1 MGDLKSLKLAAALVV
16 VSLTAGL
23 IHPDTRA
30 GLLAGWRPSVEEALQ
45 MSDPSDLSPAA
56 KLIYY
61 SGQFPAGSNTEALSW
76 RMNAINAAL
85 DSEDLVL
92 MGVAAR
98 LSSLGP
104 PYEIRVSVPPDEKRL
119 KLIEL
124 RTHLLNQG
132 TALDPDNAFWW
143 MEKAATAA
151 ILGKDT
157 DAENY
162 LIRAHK
168 CDRFVDFGWDE
179 LDVRRSVSKE
189 LIGVSTQES
198 ESRAASAILFP
209 HFASHRATARRLIAG
224 RPLEETARLRLSLAR
239 LGLLVSD
246 DSQTMIGQLVGLS
259 LARLSLTKPSSV
271 DSGSST
277 KGFVTTEEFEQVL
290 IRLGLEDDRS
300 WRVIDPNARFDAS
313 GSLPEDISP
322 ILQYGPTMGY
332 TSTWRGLLC
341 GILMGLG
348 LWLARRWADSGWLS
362 LIRPGLAT
370 ASIAGIIITFGTPAN
385 SMLVVVAV
393 LSASV
398 ISALCLAYRRAHVLF
413 PVFALV
419 APQVALALDHPFFP
433 DQLLAFIG
441 SLAAIGSYFLAWKPD
456 HKASRWIASTLP
468 IVLLALAIYV
478 GMRVGNYS
486 SEYDHGLLGNPLHR
500 TVSEPAFTPVFFW
513 CLGFTVLATLAC
525 LQKERVTALVQAKSV
540 ATFTAILV
548 ASSVLYTG
556 VMEAQSRDAIRQF
569 KSETRHLESQLG
581 EALRKA
587 DYPSPAANNPAWKR

>member
-16 VSLTAGL
+16 VSLVAGL

-30 GLLAGWRPSVEEALQ
+30 GLLAGWRPSVEEVLQ
-45 MSDPSDLSPAA
+45 RSDPSDLSPAA

-61 SGQFPAGSNTEALSW
+61 SGQFPAGSNTEAISW
-76 RMNAINAAL
+76 RMNAIKAAL

-104 PYEIRVSVPPDEKRL
+104 PYEIRVPIPPDEERVR
-119 KLIEL
+119 LIEV
-124 RTHLLNQG
+124 RTQLLDEG
-132 TALDPDNAFWW
+132 IALNPNNAFWW

-151 ILGKDT
+151 ILGKDA

-162 LIRAHK
+162 LIRAHE
-168 CDRFVDFGWDE
+168 CDQFVDYGWAE
-179 LDVRRSVSKE
+179 LDIRRIVSKE

-259 LARLSLTKPSSV
+259 LAKLSLSNPNSV
-271 DSGSST
+271 ESVRSE
-277 KGFVTTEEFEQVL
+277 KRFVTAEEFEQVL
-290 IRLGLEDDRS
+290 VRLGLEDDGS
-300 WRVIDPNARFDAS
+300 WRVINPNERFDVS
-313 GSLPEDISP
+313 SSHLVDFSP
-322 ILQYGPTMGY
+322 IQECGPTMGY
-332 TSTWRGLLC
+332 ASTWRTLLC

-348 LWLARRWADSGWLS
+348 LWLARRWADSGWLN
-362 LIRPGLAT
+362 LVRPGLAA
-370 ASIAGIIITFGTPAN
+370 ASIAGIIITFGTPEN

-413 PVFALV
+413 PAFALV
-419 APQVALALDHPFFP
+419 APQVPLALDYPFFP

-441 SLAAIGSYFLAWKPD
+441 SIAAIGSYFLAWKPE
-456 HKASRWIASTLP
+456 HKASKWIASTLP
-468 IVLLALAIYV
+468 LFLLTLAVFV
-478 GMRVGNYS
+478 GMRMGNYS
-486 SEYDHGLLGNPLHR
+486 SEYGHGHVGNPLHR
-500 TVSEPAFTPVFFW
+500 TVSEPTFTPVLFW
-513 CLGFTVLATLAC
+513 SLGFTVLATLAC
-525 LQKERVTALVQAKSV
+525 LHKERVAALAQAKSV

-548 ASSVLYTG
+548 ASSVVYTG

-569 KSETRHLESQLG
+569 TSETRYLEAQLG